1 MDRSEATATAW
12 RGKDALAPFVVLRL
26 PGAEALNLR
35 LRETLL
41 AMAATMPDRGSNMP
55 GGRSFFDNKWL
66 SPSSLYRE
74 DVPAFRDIRAA
85 IEAAANEAAP
95 KDAILGGD
103 RTPLRVVSM
112 WSIVS
117 RAEMEGRRHNHK
129 GILSAAY
136 YVDAGSSG
144 AEDGGLMQLYA
155 EPGAEQPSH
164 SVVPEAGLLVLFP
177 SGLQHSVSRY
187 AGVTPRI
194 VISAN
199 LNVAE
204 R

>member
-1 MDRSEATATAW
+1 MDRSETAATAGA
-12 RGKDALAPFVVLRL
+12 GNDAPPFVALRL

-41 AMAATMPDRGSNMP
+41 AMAETMPDRGSNMP

-66 SPSSLYRE
+66 SPSSLHRE
-74 DVPAFRDIRAA
+74 DVPAFQDIRTA
-85 IEAAANEAAP
+85 IEAAANGAAV
-95 KDAILGGD
+95 AGD

-144 AEDGGLMQLYA
+144 ADDGGLMQFYA
-155 EPGAEQPSH
+155 EPGAAQPSH

-177 SGLQHSVSRY
+177 SGLQHAVSRY
-187 AGVTPRI
+187 TGATPRI

-199 LNVAE
+199 LSVAE
-204 R
+204 S